1 MPSGQWSADGARGG
15 ALRHSV
21 PARAPTRPR
30 RPCNTSYNRVITRT
44 IDHISALYFSF
55 LHWQGIQIIYKS
67 YIINSVA
74 VEVCLMSK
82 LRANE
87 KRDLFKAMQKQ
98 GYEKAV
104 IRRTLQRLDAD
115 TLRSM
120 LVNARNGLPVAG
132 RPGPSKGHLGALA
145 QGAKRESKDFLGSE
159 SAQELVRKA
168 GLEKGKGTVLFSF
181 KIGTKDLDQLRAI
194 SEHDGESV
202 ALLLRQAV
210 RMFLASRS
218 QG

>member
-1 MPSGQWSADGARGG
+1 M
-15 ALRHSV
+15 
-21 PARAPTRPR
+21 
-30 RPCNTSYNRVITRT
+30 
-44 IDHISALYFSF
+44 
-55 LHWQGIQIIYKS
+55 
-67 YIINSVA
+67 
-74 VEVCLMSK
+74 
-82 LRANE
+82 
-87 KRDLFKAMQKQ
+87 
-98 GYEKAV
+98 
-104 IRRTLQRLDAD
+104 
-115 TLRSM
+115 
-120 LVNARNGLPVAG
+120 GLPVAG

-194 SEHDGESV
+194 SEQDGESV